1 MSKYTTD
8 TGTGRDLSTA
18 REGRARSRTGSP
30 TASPC
35 SAGASS
41 CWGWAC
47 WSASSSS
54 SSSSSWTGAG
64 GRPELSL
71 VQSSPDTVFWLVDRT
86 LLCWRQGWCHNNKPQ
101 SKKNWHFVPSLSCPR
116 TLLALILYLWHQR
129 AGRRSNLWIS
139 VLWPKLMWFV
149 LTRSSLSGHFLSFK
163 CNLCLMK
170 IYIFVSI
177 TKKCLFL
184 LSVTNKCWKE
194 WLPWE

>member
-71 VQSSPDTVFWLVDRT
+71 VQSSPDTVFWLVGRT
-86 LLCWRQGWCHNNKPQ
+86 LLCWRQGWYLRARKIDILCLHCV
-101 SKKNWHFVPSLSCPR
+101 VPGLC
-116 TLLALILYLWHQR
+116 LLWSLYLWR
-129 AGRRSNLWIS
+129 KRSNLWIS